1 MLNLIYSEA
10 NEQNPYTKSKN
21 LKTKK
26 NISRQQYY
34 NVFVNII
41 DLNCDACYVEKDS
54 ISFIRAKLAIFSITR
69 SLIEA
74 YSYIYKFF
82 TLL

>member
-10 NEQNPYTKSKN
+10 NKQNLYIRLKN

-41 DLNCDACYVEKDS
+41 DLSCNAYYIEEDS
-54 ISFIRAKLAIFSITR
+54 ILSI
-69 SLIEA
+69 
-74 YSYIYKFF
+74 
-82 TLL
+82 

>member
-10 NEQNPYTKSKN
+10 NKQNLYIRLKN

-26 NISRQQYY
+26 NMSRQQYY

-41 DLNCDACYVEKDS
+41 DLSCNAYYIEEDLILS
-54 ISFIRAKLAIFSITR
+54 I
-69 SLIEA
+69 
-74 YSYIYKFF
+74 
-82 TLL
+82 